1 MASDSESECDLGDE
15 PSNFL
20 DLIFGLP
27 PSRDEFYDVAP
38 SWCGEAQLC
47 ATPTD
52 AWAEFL
58 GGMPWHGWVRGR
70 ATLEGGRL
78 RWFENGRRQPV
89 YEVEVEVGAT
99 REPRGRDDP
108 ARAGAGP
115 GASRSTAPRAEAR
128 REAVANAR
136 LAGVARGYEFGS
148 AVGRGSGGVVYV
160 VRDRRAGRVLAGKI
174 MKHGSSGERR
184 RAAREARICARIMK
198 EASDRCVCAN
208 VCRVERVFEL
218 AGRGARVVLLM
229 ELCEGGDL
237 LSRLQARGGRLG
249 AAEGARAISMIARGL
264 RALHEGGILHL
275 DLKPENC
282 LYEAAAGAALKIT
295 DFGLAKHRDD
305 DPAEE
310 RAPPRIVG
318 TLGYMAPEIVLQR
331 PATPAA
337 DVSLG
342 TVAFLL
348 LSGTQAI
355 ALHGLSQREKLVRT
369 LQCLVDFR
377 PEAWAGVSPD
387 AKAPPAPRR
396 RAAARAL
403 ERGRRHRAAPPEAL
417 AKPPAPAP
425 RRGPFGSGALSGFLL
440 GLGRRWTGAP
450 SEFSSDGGS
459 TSASG
464 DAHGDIAEAL
474 RCYDEARIFTSDQL
488 GRLRTVFEGLS
499 RTGDGRLGLEEFAR
513 FARLA
518 RAPFAPALMFSFL
531 DLDLDGFCSV
541 DDYHDWVGRHRR
553 TAPLS
558 LAARG
563 ARTATDLFLPVVDGL
578 ATLRATTWTARRSA
592 RRWRRSASS
601 SPSSTRT
608 TALRPESGARRRVL
622 RLEPEAR
629 DAALDGRRIFPA
641 HVAATFANLL
651 GVHLDGRVAAGALAR
666 LAGATER
673 AVADRGVSLRAWLDC
688 AFVDGTVSRDVH
700 VLAGPIFEELKTHT
714 GKLVAPP
721 PLGCASARKPRSAM
735 SSSGPR
741 TRSTGRWSKAAFFKA
756 ARPRSRRAC
765 RPEAGRQK
773 TACGK

>member
-89 YEVEVEVGAT
+89 YEVEVEVGAS
-99 REPRGRDDP
+99 
-108 ARAGAGP
+108 ASLAGATIP
-115 GASRSTAPRAEAR
+115 
-128 REAVANAR
+128 
-136 LAGVARGYEFGS
+136 L
-148 AVGRGSGGVVYV
+148 
-160 VRDRRAGRVLAGKI
+160 
-174 MKHGSSGERR
+174 
-184 RAAREARICARIMK
+184 ARIMK

-282 LYEAAAGAALKIT
+282 LYETAAADATLKIT

-337 DVSLG
+337 DVFSLG

-387 AKAPPAPRR
+387 AKVLCEMRR
-396 RAAARAL
+396 RAPARRAVAGARA
-403 ERGRRHRAAPPEAL
+403 GRRHRRAAGGAREA
-417 AKPPAPAP
+417 AGARAAA
-425 RRGPFGSGALSGFLL
+425 GPFGSGALSGFLL

-578 ATLRATTWTARRSA
+578 ATLRGDDLDG
-592 RRWRRSASS
+592 
-601 SPSSTRT
+601 P
-608 TALRPESGARRRVL
+608 PERAAVASGAGDDVL

-721 PLGCASARKPRSAM
+721 PRRAAPPARKPRSAM
-735 SSSGPR
+735 SSLGSADSLYGPL
-741 TRSTGRWSKAAFFKA
+741 
-756 ARPRSRRAC
+756 
-765 RPEAGRQK
+765 E
-773 TACGK
+773 

>member
-38 SWCGEAQLC
+38 SWCGEGQLC

-58 GGMPWHGWVRGR
+58 AACPGTAGR
-70 ATLEGGRL
+70 AAAASA
-78 RWFENGRRQPV
+78 P
-89 YEVEVEVGAT
+89 
-99 REPRGRDDP
+99 PR
-108 ARAGAGP
+108 
-115 GASRSTAPRAEAR
+115 
-128 REAVANAR
+128 
-136 LAGVARGYEFGS
+136 
-148 AVGRGSGGVVYV
+148 
-160 VRDRRAGRVLAGKI
+160 
-174 MKHGSSGERR
+174 
-184 RAAREARICARIMK
+184 
-198 EASDRCVCAN
+198 
-208 VCRVERVFEL
+208 
-218 AGRGARVVLLM
+218 
-229 ELCEGGDL
+229 
-237 LSRLQARGGRLG
+237 
-249 AAEGARAISMIARGL
+249 ARAISMIARGL

-282 LYEAAAGAALKIT
+282 LYETAAADATLKIT

-337 DVSLG
+337 DVFSLG

-387 AKAPPAPRR
+387 AKVLCEMCRP
-396 RAAARAL
+396 
-403 ERGRRHRAAPPEAL
+403 GREKA
-417 AKPPAPAP
+417 
-425 RRGPFGSGALSGFLL
+425 
-440 GLGRRWTGAP
+440 
-450 SEFSSDGGS
+450 
-459 TSASG
+459 
-464 DAHGDIAEAL
+464 
-474 RCYDEARIFTSDQL
+474 
-488 GRLRTVFEGLS
+488 
-499 RTGDGRLGLEEFAR
+499 
-513 FARLA
+513 
-518 RAPFAPALMFSFL
+518 
-531 DLDLDGFCSV
+531 
-541 DDYHDWVGRHRR
+541 
-553 TAPLS
+553 
-558 LAARG
+558 

-578 ATLRATTWTARRSA
+578 ATLRGDDLDGPPERAAV
-592 RRWRRSASS
+592 ASF
-601 SPSSTRT
+601 RELV
-608 TALRPESGARRRVL
+608 AIFDAYHGAFDRKAAPGDDVL

-641 HVAATFANLL
+641 H
-651 GVHLDGRVAAGALAR
+651 
-666 LAGATER
+666 R

-721 PLGCASARKPRSAM
+721 PRPRAAPPARKPRSAM
-735 SSSGPR
+735 SSLGSADSLYGPL
-741 TRSTGRWSKAAFFKA
+741 
-756 ARPRSRRAC
+756 
-765 RPEAGRQK
+765 E
-773 TACGK
+773 